1 MHAFERLLV
10 WQKAHELTLRVY
22 RATDDSGAAVY
33 PQLAADLRRT
43 AASVAASIAEGTAVD
58 AQRKLGRYVEQAIAF
73 TAQLQYQ
80 IRLAADLGALTVH
93 DRATLEA
100 RADEVVRMLG
110 GLRRKLRS
118 RNGRP
123 PDLEGEV
130 LAVVP
135 SSAE

>member
-22 RATDDSGAAVY
+22 RATDDSGAVLY
-33 PQLAADLRRT
+33 PHLATKLRDT
-43 AASVAASIAEGTAVD
+43 AASIASCLAEGTAVD
-58 AQRKLGRYVEQAIAF
+58 AQRKLGRYVESAIAA

-80 IRLAADLGALTVH
+80 IRLAADLGALSVH

-100 RADEVVRMLG
+100 RADEIVRMFA
-110 GLRRKLRS
+110 GLRRTLRS

-123 PDLEGEV
+123 HDLEVEIV
-130 LAVVP
+130 APVP
-135 SSAE
+135 SASE